1 MRPINLGIFAAIVLA
16 LVCLINIG
24 NQAKGSEYYEAVV
37 GHVIQNADKIDHSQ
51 LLNDEIA
58 KLAHS
63 FSIEIL
69 SSLQSHLPNIIEG
82 VITDMKMKSDNK
94 YKCSITEC
102 E

>member
-51 LLNDEIA
+51 YYRRCDYRYEDE
-58 KLAHS
+58 K
-63 FSIEIL
+63 
-69 SSLQSHLPNIIEG
+69 
-82 VITDMKMKSDNK
+82 
-94 YKCSITEC
+94 
-102 E
+102 